1 MGSVLFKYPLTLG
14 SNNEEEGNHHIIT
27 FVALKYNE
35 NRGKDSLG
43 DEVNLYITGDALK
56 STYGQTYA
64 DVSLGAVG
72 GFLMQAKGTE
82 DVYKA
87 MEGAVGSAAGLDIA
101 GVLANVSGIGGSA
114 GQSGPKGG
122 GTAGILSTA
131 LVKGQMQQIR
141 KGVAGAFPG
150 AMEALDAKRG
160 AVMNPHKALVY
171 QGPGGFR
178 TFTFT
183 YKFSPASLKEAKSVA
198 NIVYFFKYHMH
209 PSMDS
214 TTGNAAGGNNP
225 TKYTTAH
232 GARQSGRQAAM
243 FKSINLKYPDEFLLE
258 IRPRSKPQKD
268 KLGEPKQDMQ
278 TIPLF
283 RIVRCF
289 LETCVVDYSTDGV
302 PAFFQKDSEDGDQ
315 AYPVTTT
322 LSLAFK
328 ETKVL
333 TREDIVEGY

>member
-1 MGSVLFKYPLTLG
+1 MALLFRYPLTLG

-64 DVSLGAVG
+64 DVGMGAIG
-72 GFLMQAKGTE
+72 GFLMQSEGTE
-82 DVYKA
+82 KVYKA
-87 MEGAVGSAAGLDIA
+87 IEGAVGSAAGLDIA
-101 GVLANVSGIGGSA
+101 GVIDKISGIGGGEGA
-114 GQSGPKGG
+114 GVGRGG
-122 GTAGILSTA
+122 AIAGTLSTA

-150 AMEALDAKRG
+150 AIEALDAKRG

-178 TFTFT
+178 TFSFT
-183 YKFSPASLKEAKSVA
+183 YKFSPASIDEAKAAA

-209 PSMDS
+209 PSMDQNAS
-214 TTGNAAGGNNP
+214 TVGQ
-225 TKYTTAH
+225 
-232 GARQSGRQAAM
+232 GARQSGRRAAM
-243 FKSINLKYPDEFLLE
+243 FKSLNLKYPDEFLLE
-258 IRPRSKPQKD
+258 IKPRQKSQKD
-268 KLGEPKQDMQ
+268 KLGEPKDNTQKN
-278 TIPLF
+278 PLF
-283 RIVRCF
+283 RIDRCF

-302 PAFFQKDSEDGDQ
+302 PAFFQKDSNDGDQ

-322 LSLAFK
+322 MQLAFK
-328 ETKVL
+328 ETKII

>member
-14 SNNEEEGNHHIIT
+14 SSQEEEGNQHIIT

-72 GFLMQAKGTE
+72 GFLMQSKGTE

-87 MEGAVGSAAGLDIA
+87 IEGAVGSAAGFDLGGIIKNIS
-101 GVLANVSGIGGSA
+101 GVGANEDMSGKMA
-114 GQSGPKGG
+114 G
-122 GTAGILSTA
+122 GTLKSA

-150 AMEALDAKRG
+150 AIEALDAKRG

-171 QGPGGFR
+171 TGPGGFR
-178 TFTFT
+178 TFSFN
-183 YKFSPASLKEAKSVA
+183 YKFSPASLDEAKAVA

-209 PSMDS
+209 PSMDANAS
-214 TTGNAAGGNNP
+214 TVGQ
-225 TKYTTAH
+225 

-258 IRPRSKPQKD
+258 IKPRLKSQKD
-268 KLGEPKQDMQ
+268 KLGEPGKNPKKVN
-278 TIPLF
+278 PLF
-283 RIVRCF
+283 KIDRCF

-322 LSLAFK
+322 MQLAFK
-328 ETKVL
+328 ETKII

>member
-1 MGSVLFKYPLTLG
+1 
-14 SNNEEEGNHHIIT
+14 
-27 FVALKYNE
+27 
-35 NRGKDSLG
+35 
-43 DEVNLYITGDALK
+43 
-56 STYGQTYA
+56 
-64 DVSLGAVG
+64 
-72 GFLMQAKGTE
+72 
-82 DVYKA
+82 
-87 MEGAVGSAAGLDIA
+87 
-101 GVLANVSGIGGSA
+101 
-114 GQSGPKGG
+114 
-122 GTAGILSTA
+122 
-131 LVKGQMQQIR
+131 
-141 KGVAGAFPG
+141 
-150 AMEALDAKRG
+150 
-160 AVMNPHKALVY
+160 MNPHKALVY

-178 TFTFT
+178 TFSFT
-183 YKFSPASLKEAKSVA
+183 YKFSPASLKEAKA
-198 NIVYFFKYHMH
+198 AADIVYFFKYHMH
-209 PSMDS
+209 PSMDANVS
-214 TTGNAAGGNNP
+214 TVGQ
-225 TKYTTAH
+225 

-278 TIPLF
+278 TNPLF
-283 RIVRCF
+283 RIDRCF

>member
-1 MGSVLFKYPLTLG
+1 MGTVLFKYPLNLG
-14 SNNEEEGNHHIIT
+14 SSQEEEGNHHIIT
-27 FVALKYNE
+27 FVAMKYNE
-35 NRGKDSLG
+35 NRGTATPGS
-43 DEVNLYITGDALK
+43 EVNLYITGDALK

-64 DVSLGAVG
+64 DVGLGAVG
-72 GFLMQAKGTE
+72 GFLMQSTGTE

-87 MEGAVGSAAGLDIA
+87 MEGAVVSGAGGNIA
-101 GVLANVSGIGGSA
+101 GIIDKVSAVGGKENVHGATS
-114 GQSGPKGG
+114 G
-122 GTAGILSTA
+122 GTLSTA
-131 LVKGQMQQIR
+131 LVKGQMQSIR

-150 AMEALDAKRG
+150 AIEALDAKRG

-178 TFTFT
+178 TFSFT
-183 YKFSPASLKEAKSVA
+183 YKFSPASLEEAKAAA

-209 PSMDS
+209 PSMDANEPAV
-214 TTGNAAGGNNP
+214 GQ
-225 TKYTTAH
+225 

-258 IRPRSKPQKD
+258 IKPRLKSQKD
-268 KLGEPKQDMQ
+268 KRLKPSDNTQKN
-278 TIPLF
+278 PLF
-283 RIVRCF
+283 RIDRCF

-302 PAFFQKDSEDGDQ
+302 PAFFQKDPNDGDRS
-315 AYPVTTT
+315 YPVTTT

-328 ETKVL
+328 ETKIL

>member
-1 MGSVLFKYPLTLG
+1 MALLFKYPLTLG

-64 DVSLGAVG
+64 DVGMGAVG
-72 GFLMQAKGTE
+72 GFLMQSKGTE

-87 MEGAVGSAAGLDIA
+87 IEGAVGSAAGFDLGGIIKNIS
-101 GVLANVSGIGGSA
+101 GVGANEDMSGKMA
-114 GQSGPKGG
+114 G
-122 GTAGILSTA
+122 GTLKSA

-178 TFTFT
+178 TFSFT

-209 PSMDS
+209 PSMDQ
-214 TTGNAAGGNNP
+214 NASNVGE
-225 TKYTTAH
+225 TKYTTSH
-232 GARQSGRQAAM
+232 GSRQHGRQAAM

-278 TIPLF
+278 TNPLF
-283 RIVRCF
+283 RIDRCF

-302 PAFFQKDSEDGDQ
+302 PAFFQKDSNDGDQ

-322 LSLAFK
+322 MQLAFK
-328 ETKVL
+328 ETKII

>member
-1 MGSVLFKYPLTLG
+1 MALLFKYPATLG

-64 DVSLGAVG
+64 DVGMGAVG
-72 GFLMQAKGTE
+72 GFLMQTGGTE

-101 GVLANVSGIGGSA
+101 GVIGKISGIGGKENVHGVTS
-114 GQSGPKGG
+114 G
-122 GTAGILSTA
+122 GTLKAA
-131 LVKGQMQQIR
+131 LVKGQMQTIR

-150 AMEALDAKRG
+150 AIEALDAKRG

-178 TFTFT
+178 TFSFT

-214 TTGNAAGGNNP
+214 TASNVGETN
-225 TKYTTAH
+225 YTTSH
-232 GARQSGRQAAM
+232 GSRQHGRQAAM

-258 IRPRSKPQKD
+258 IKPRLKPQKD
-268 KLGEPKQDMQ
+268 KRLKPTDDTQKN
-278 TIPLF
+278 PLF
-283 RIVRCF
+283 RIDRCF

-302 PAFFQKDSEDGDQ
+302 PAFFQKDSNDGDQ

-322 LSLAFK
+322 MQLAFK
-328 ETKVL
+328 ETKII

>member
-1 MGSVLFKYPLTLG
+1 MALLFKYPLTLG

-56 STYGQTYA
+56 TSYGQTYA
-64 DVSLGAVG
+64 DVAMGAVG
-72 GFLMQAKGTE
+72 GFLMQSEGTE
-82 DVYKA
+82 KVYRA
-87 MEGAVGSAAGLDIA
+87 MEGAVGSAAGFDLGGIIKNIS
-101 GVLANVSGIGGSA
+101 GVGGSA
-114 GQSGPKGG
+114 AQPGDA
-122 GTAGILSTA
+122 GTAGTLKSA

-214 TTGNAAGGNNP
+214 TASNVGGTN
-225 TKYTTAH
+225 YTTSH
-232 GARQSGRQAAM
+232 GSRQHGRQAAM

-258 IRPRSKPQKD
+258 IKPRMSKKIGE
-268 KLGEPKQDMQ
+268 LGEPKVNMQ
-278 TIPLF
+278 TNPLF
-283 RIVRCF
+283 RIDRCF
-289 LETCVVDYSTDGV
+289 LETCIVDYSTDGV
-302 PAFFQKDSEDGDQ
+302 PAFFQKESGDGDQ

-328 ETKVL
+328 ETKIL

>member
-14 SNNEEEGNHHIIT
+14 SSEEEEGNQHIIT
-27 FVALKYNE
+27 FVAMKYNE

-56 STYGQTYA
+56 TSYGQTYA
-64 DVSLGAVG
+64 DVAMGAVG
-72 GFLMQAKGTE
+72 GFLMQSEGTE
-82 DVYKA
+82 KVYKA
-87 MEGAVGSAAGLDIA
+87 IEGAVGSAAGLDIA
-101 GVLANVSGIGGSA
+101 GVIDKISGIGGSA
-114 GQSGPKGG
+114 AQPGDAGDA
-122 GTAGILSTA
+122 GTLKAA

-209 PSMDS
+209 PSMDQ
-214 TTGNAAGGNNP
+214 NASNVGE
-225 TKYTTAH
+225 TKYTTSH
-232 GARQSGRQAAM
+232 GSRQHGRQAAM

-278 TIPLF
+278 TNPLF
-283 RIVRCF
+283 RIDRCF

-302 PAFFQKDSEDGDQ
+302 PAFFQKDPNDGDQ

-328 ETKVL
+328 ETKIL

>member
-1 MGSVLFKYPLTLG
+1 MALLFKYPLTLG

-64 DVSLGAVG
+64 DVGLGAVG
-72 GFLMQAKGTE
+72 GFLMQAGGAEKIYG
-82 DVYKA
+82 A
-87 MEGAVGSAAGLDIA
+87 MEGAVGSLAGGEGVDIA
-101 GVLANVSGIGGSA
+101 SILSKVSRVGQTEETGS
-114 GQSGPKGG
+114 
-122 GTAGILSTA
+122 ILSTA

-150 AMEALDAKRG
+150 AIEALDAKRG

-209 PSMDS
+209 PSMDQ
-214 TTGNAAGGNNP
+214 NASNVGE
-225 TKYTTAH
+225 TKYTTSH
-232 GARQSGRQAAM
+232 GSRQHGRQAAM

-278 TIPLF
+278 TNPLF
-283 RIVRCF
+283 RIDRCF
-289 LETCVVDYSTDGV
+289 LETCNVDYSTDGV
-302 PAFFQKDSEDGDQ
+302 PAFFQKDPNDGDQ

-328 ETKVL
+328 ETKIL

>member
-14 SNNEEEGNHHIIT
+14 SNNEEEGNQHIIT
-27 FVALKYNE
+27 FVAMKYNE
-35 NRGKDSLG
+35 NKGTDSLG

-64 DVSLGAVG
+64 DVALGAVG
-72 GFLMQAKGTE
+72 GFVMQAKGAE
-82 DVYKA
+82 EIYGI
-87 MEGAVGSAAGLDIA
+87 MEGAVGSVAGGKGVDIA
-101 GVLANVSGIGGSA
+101 KIISDVGAVGAQKAGESRGSG
-114 GQSGPKGG
+114 
-122 GTAGILSTA
+122 GILSTA
-131 LVKGQMQQIR
+131 LVKGQMQNIR
-141 KGVAGAFPG
+141 KGIAGAFPG
-150 AMEALDAKRG
+150 AIEALDAKRG

-178 TFTFT
+178 TFSFN
-183 YKFSPASLKEAKSVA
+183 YKFSPASLDEAKAVA

-209 PSMDS
+209 PSMDQNAS
-214 TTGNAAGGNNP
+214 TVGQ
-225 TKYTTAH
+225 

-258 IRPRSKPQKD
+258 IKPRSKPQKD
-268 KLGEPKQDMQ
+268 KLGEPKDNTQKN
-278 TIPLF
+278 PLF
-283 RIVRCF
+283 RIDRCF

-302 PAFFQKDSEDGDQ
+302 PAFFQKDSNDGDQ

-322 LSLAFK
+322 MQLAFK
-328 ETKVL
+328 ETKII

>member
-1 MGSVLFKYPLTLG
+1 MAMLFKYPANLG
-14 SNNEEEGNHHIIT
+14 KPEDEGNQHIIT

-56 STYGQTYA
+56 TSYGQQYA
-64 DVSLGAVG
+64 DVAMGAVG
-72 GFLMQAKGTE
+72 GFLMQSKGTE
-82 DVYKA
+82 EVYKA

-101 GVLANVSGIGGSA
+101 GVIKNISGIGATG
-114 GQSGPKGG
+114 GQPGG
-122 GTAGILSTA
+122 TGTAGTLSTA

-150 AMEALDAKRG
+150 AIEALDAKRG

-178 TFTFT
+178 TFSFN
-183 YKFSPASLKEAKSVA
+183 YKFSPASLDEAKAVA

-209 PSMDS
+209 PSLDI
-214 TTGNAAGGNNP
+214 AGGN
-225 TKYTTAH
+225 AV
-232 GARQSGRQAAM
+232 GQSAGETHRSSRRHATM

-258 IRPRSKPQKD
+258 IKPRQKSQKD
-268 KLGEPKQDMQ
+268 KLGEPKDNTQKN
-278 TIPLF
+278 PLF
-283 RIVRCF
+283 RIDRCF

-302 PAFFQKDSEDGDQ
+302 PAFFQKDPNDGDQ

-322 LSLAFK
+322 LNLAFK
-328 ETKVL
+328 ETKIL

>member
-1 MGSVLFKYPLTLG
+1 MALLFKYPANLG
-14 SNNEEEGNHHIIT
+14 KPENEGNQHIIT

-64 DVSLGAVG
+64 DVGMGAIG
-72 GFLMQAKGTE
+72 GFLMQSEGTE
-82 DVYKA
+82 KVYRA

-101 GVLANVSGIGGSA
+101 GVIKDISGVGAVGGGPA
-114 GQSGPKGG
+114 GT
-122 GTAGILSTA
+122 GTAGTLSTA

-214 TTGNAAGGNNP
+214 TASNVGGTN
-225 TKYTTAH
+225 YTTSH
-232 GARQSGRQAAM
+232 GSRQHGRQAAM

-268 KLGEPKQDMQ
+268 KLGEPKQNMQ
-278 TIPLF
+278 TNPLF
-283 RIVRCF
+283 RIDRCF
-289 LETCVVDYSTDGV
+289 LETCNVDYSTDGV
-302 PAFFQKDSEDGDQ
+302 PAFFQKDPNDGDQ

-328 ETKVL
+328 ETKIL

>member
-1 MGSVLFKYPLTLG
+1 MALLFKYPLTLG

-64 DVSLGAVG
+64 DVGLGAVG
-72 GFLMQAKGTE
+72 GFLMQSKGTE
-82 DVYKA
+82 EVYKA
-87 MEGAVGSAAGLDIA
+87 IEGAVGSAAGFDLGGIIKNIS
-101 GVLANVSGIGGSA
+101 GVGANEDMSGKMA
-114 GQSGPKGG
+114 G
-122 GTAGILSTA
+122 GTLKSA
-131 LVKGQMQQIR
+131 LVKGQMQTIR

-209 PSMDS
+209 PSMDQ
-214 TTGNAAGGNNP
+214 NASNVGK
-225 TKYTTAH
+225 TKYTTSH
-232 GARQSGRQAAM
+232 GSRQHGRQAAM

-278 TIPLF
+278 TNPLF
-283 RIVRCF
+283 RIDRCF

-328 ETKVL
+328 ETKIL

>member
-1 MGSVLFKYPLTLG
+1 MALLFKYPLTLG

-64 DVSLGAVG
+64 DVGMGAVG

-82 DVYKA
+82 EVYKA
-87 MEGAVGSAAGLDIA
+87 IEGAVGSAAGFDLGGIIKNIS
-101 GVLANVSGIGGSA
+101 GVGANEDMSGKMA
-114 GQSGPKGG
+114 G
-122 GTAGILSTA
+122 GTLKSA

-150 AMEALDAKRG
+150 AIEALDAKRG

-209 PSMDS
+209 PSMDQ
-214 TTGNAAGGNNP
+214 NASNVGE
-225 TKYTTAH
+225 TKYTTSH
-232 GARQSGRQAAM
+232 GSRQHGRQAAM

-258 IRPRSKPQKD
+258 IKPRLKSQKD
-268 KLGEPKQDMQ
+268 KLGEPKDNTQKN
-278 TIPLF
+278 PLF
-283 RIVRCF
+283 RIERCF

-302 PAFFQKDSEDGDQ
+302 PAFFQKHPNDDDQ

-328 ETKVL
+328 ETKIL

>member
-1 MGSVLFKYPLTLG
+1 MALLFKYPANLG
-14 SNNEEEGNHHIIT
+14 KPENEGNQHIIT

-56 STYGQTYA
+56 TSYGQTYA
-64 DVSLGAVG
+64 DVGMGAIG
-72 GFLMQAKGTE
+72 GFLMQSEGTE
-82 DVYKA
+82 KVYKA
-87 MEGAVGSAAGLDIA
+87 IEGAVGSAAGLDIA
-101 GVLANVSGIGGSA
+101 GVIDKISGIGGGEGA
-114 GQSGPKGG
+114 GVGRGG
-122 GTAGILSTA
+122 AIAGTLSTA

-178 TFTFT
+178 TFSFN
-183 YKFSPASLKEAKSVA
+183 YKFSPASLDEAKAVA

-209 PSMDS
+209 PSMDGNAS
-214 TTGNAAGGNNP
+214 NAAGGTN
-225 TKYTTAH
+225 YTTSH
-232 GARQSGRQAAM
+232 GSRQHGRQAAM

-258 IRPRSKPQKD
+258 IKPRLKSQKD
-268 KLGEPKQDMQ
+268 KLGEPKDNTQKN
-278 TIPLF
+278 PLF
-283 RIVRCF
+283 RIERCF

-302 PAFFQKDSEDGDQ
+302 PAFFQKDSNDGDQ

-322 LSLAFK
+322 MQLAFK
-328 ETKVL
+328 ETKII

>member
-1 MGSVLFKYPLTLG
+1 MALLFKYPLTLG
-14 SNNEEEGNHHIIT
+14 SNNEDEGNHHIIT

-64 DVSLGAVG
+64 DVGMGAVG
-72 GFLMQAKGTE
+72 GFLMQTEGTE
-82 DVYKA
+82 KVYRA
-87 MEGAVGSAAGLDIA
+87 MEGAVVSGAGGDIA
-101 GVLANVSGIGGSA
+101 GIIKNIGGIGA
-114 GQSGPKGG
+114 TSGVH
-122 GTAGILSTA
+122 GTEGILKAA
-131 LVKGQMQQIR
+131 LVKGQMQTIR

-150 AMEALDAKRG
+150 AIEALDAKRG

-178 TFTFT
+178 TFSFN
-183 YKFSPASLKEAKSVA
+183 YKFSPASLDEAKAVA

-209 PSMDS
+209 PSMDANAS
-214 TTGNAAGGNNP
+214 TVGQ
-225 TKYTTAH
+225 

-258 IRPRSKPQKD
+258 IKPRLKSQKD
-268 KLGEPKQDMQ
+268 KLGEPKDNTQKN
-278 TIPLF
+278 PLF
-283 RIVRCF
+283 RIERCF

-302 PAFFQKDSEDGDQ
+302 PAFFQKDSNDGDQ

-322 LSLAFK
+322 MQLAFK
-328 ETKVL
+328 ETKII